1 MAHVWDVSLQ
11 GGSPVLP
18 ALAGGARNGSGGGLG
33 GPSWA
38 LAACWATPAFQSR
51 YEGAERRAL
60 GG

>member
-18 ALAGGARNGSGGGLG
+18 ALAGGARNGSGGGG
-33 GPSWA
+33 WGA
-38 LAACWATPAFQSR
+38 LAACWATPASQSR